1 MNAKD
6 IQSYQQSLVQTLKEN
21 GAIKTS
27 QVEAAFLQVPRHL
40 FLPGEPLDTVYSDVA
55 IVVRR
60 GEEGA
65 WTSSSSQPA
74 IMAIMLEQLD
84 LQPGQR
90 VLEIG
95 TGSGFN
101 AALIGSMVGR
111 EGKVVTIDIQ
121 SDLVEYA
128 RECLDGAG
136 YEWVQTAAGDGGYG
150 FPDGAPYDRIILT
163 VGSAVI
169 APAWRE
175 QLAPD
180 GRLVLPLDVGTGGG
194 MQVSVAFRRQGEE
207 LVSVS
212 VTGCGFMMLQ
222 GAFAPAGP
230 VRTPV
235 GPDPRLF
242 ISTPQEPAV
251 PEERLADWL
260 DDPRNDWATGVRV
273 SVRQVLDGL
282 PIWLVAHEPGFAH
295 LSAMGELA
303 DRDVIPPLFGF
314 GGEWKSVHTVAL
326 VQTDGWAALMRPPG
340 QAVPLEDMNEL
351 GADPTPF
358 ELYVRQLG
366 PGERAARRLLE
377 IVQGWDQAGK
387 PGSASLHLRAIPTE
401 TEYSPRPGEYL
412 LEKPWTNLAIS
423 YSSL

>member
-1 MNAKD
+1 MSHKD
-6 IQSYQQSLVQTLKEN
+6 IQTYQQSLVQTLKQN
-21 GAIKTS
+21 GAITTS

-55 IVVRR
+55 IVLRR
-60 GEEGA
+60 VEEGV

-101 AALIGSMVGR
+101 AALIAAMVGP
-111 EGKVVTIDIQ
+111 EGEVVTIDIQ
-121 SDLVEYA
+121 SDLVEHA

-150 FPDGAPYDRIILT
+150 FAEGAPFDRIILT

-180 GRLVLPLDVGTGGG
+180 GRLVLPLDVGTGDG

-242 ISTPQEPAV
+242 ISTSQELTVPA
-251 PEERLADWL
+251 ERLSGWL
-260 DDPRNDWATGVRV
+260 DDPGKDWASGVTVALRE
-273 SVRQVLDGL
+273 VLDGL
-282 PIWLVAHEPGFAH
+282 PIWLVAHEPRFAH

-303 DRDVIPPLFGF
+303 ERGMIPSLLGF
-314 GGEWKSVHTVAL
+314 GGEWKSVHTFAL
-326 VQTDGWAALMRPPG
+326 VQADGLAALMRPPG
-340 QAVPLEDMNEL
+340 QAAPLEDMNEL
-351 GADPTPF
+351 GADTTPF

-366 PGERAARRLLE
+366 PGEQAARRLLE

-401 TEYSPRPGEYL
+401 TEYNPRPGEYL
-412 LEKPWTNLAIS
+412 LDKPWTKLVIS
-423 YSSL
+423 YPPS